1 VIENPMTGERIVF
14 HETSWETDGEAVV
27 FETFVQPDG
36 FLAAH
41 VHPKQEERF
50 ARIAAIADVPGR
62 QDASSEQLT
71 QVAILQAFY
80 KPTPGLEPGT
90 PSLRVSGHC
99 HHRSPGVTSGH
110 APRRLPWSGGDSR

>member
-50 ARIAAIADVPGR
+50 ARIAAIADVPGT

-71 QVAILQAFY
+71 QVGHFAGVLQADARTRTGDPFITSY
-80 KPTPGLEPGT
+80 GPLSPPVTISHLS
-90 PSLRVSGHC
+90 SLLALI
-99 HHRSPGVTSGH
+99 P
-110 APRRLPWSGGDSR
+110 LD